1 MRVWDVLKERKGREF
16 AITAKQLGSIIGMSE
31 REVRAEVSN
40 LRRRGYPIASATR
53 PPYGF
58 FVPVS
63 VEEARECQAQL
74 YSRMREIGITARALD
89 HAFGEHLPSKQLV
102 LDLFGSEGM
111 RKRGEL

>member
-1 MRVWDVLKERKGREF
+1 MRVWDVLKERKGRES
-16 AITAKQLGSIIGMSE
+16 AITANQLASIVGMDE
-31 REVRAEVSN
+31 RKVRAEVTV
-40 LRRRGYPIASATR
+40 LRRKGYPIASATTK
-53 PPYGF
+53 PYGYF
-58 FVPVS
+58 IPKDAN
-63 VEEARECQAQL
+63 EARRCQAQL

>member
-1 MRVWDVLKERKGREF
+1 MRVWDVLKERKGRES
-16 AITAKQLGSIIGMSE
+16 AITARQLGSIVGMNE
-31 REVRAEVSN
+31 RDVRAEVAS
-40 LRRRGYPIASATR
+40 LRRKGFPIASATR